1 MDSKILD
8 DITNSIKTKL
18 GEDNVA
24 LISDD
29 LGMLITENNKSVNT
43 INDLNKKVDTLTD
56 KNNLLSTANSRL
68 LSQIPMEKEDT
79 KAQEKEEKPSVESFT
94 LKDLFFIF
102 VTVSSI
108 YCITFAYFACSA
120 YLFSSASCFNV
131 SSKRL

>member
-43 INDLNKKVDTLTD
+43 INDLNKKVDSLTD

-79 KAQEKEEKPSVESFT
+79 KTQEKEEKPSVESFT
-94 LKDLFFIF
+94 LKDLFDEKGHF
-102 VTVSSI
+102 
-108 YCITFAYFACSA
+108 
-120 YLFSSASCFNV
+120 
-131 SSKRL
+131 KR